1 MTVELNRRN
10 KLISIMYVLP
20 ALALMLLLI
29 GYPIFYNIRISF
41 QDFTIA
47 SLNQTHIPFVG
58 WDNYRKV
65 VATDTFWTAL
75 YNTLYFTFWC
85 ILLQFIVGFALALF
99 FNMKFRLA
107 GLLRGITLVAWLVPI
122 VVTALLFKF
131 MYQSTGIVNFFLMS
145 LGIADAPVEWLTNPQ
160 LAMWSLIITNV
171 WVGAPFNMMLL
182 STGLSALPQDVY
194 EAASIDGA
202 NKYRQFVHMTIPM
215 MRPVIMV
222 VIMMG
227 FIYTLKVFDLIFVMT
242 GGGPVDATEV
252 LSTLSYRLSFS
263 QFNFGAGSAVANI
276 LFVLLIVISLI
287 YLRMI
292 REDEVM

>member
-10 KLISIMYVLP
+10 KLISLMYVVP

-47 SLNQTHIPFVG
+47 SLNQTNIPFVG

-107 GLLRGITLVAWLVPI
+107 GFLRGITLVAWLVPI

-131 MYQSTGIVNFFLMS
+131 MYQSTGIINFLLMS

-202 NKYRQFVHMTIPM
+202 NKYQQFVHMTVPM

-263 QFNFGAGSAVANI
+263 QFDFGAGSAVANI
-276 LFVLLIVISLI
+276 LFVLLIVISLV